1 MTPSARGRTSRPTS
15 PRTNRILSLV
25 FVVAGLAIFAWGA
38 WSLVGA
44 IGPRTSSDGQVT
56 GLEHHPGGY
65 RSPETW
71 TVDVTWAGG
80 SGSID
85 SHELY
90 DALYPLESQ
99 PAVSVER
106 STITGAVLRVNLG
119 GQWYVA
125 PLSSPINDLPAI
137 GFGLFVLFVFAVY
150 FMRIGRGGAA
160 RPLSPRM
167 ALAVPVAV
175 AALFVAIGLGLLW
188 TGAQGL
194 LVALGPTTTSY
205 ATVVAADNNYVD
217 VTIDGSTQRVV
228 SSDLELVVHIDLELN
243 KTFSNADPVI
253 VAVQRST
260 ADGSIVRATYAGQS
274 YDTGPG
280 ILNALGPFLVG
291 LFELGFIGF
300 TAVSIRRASRRVATP
315 VLDRQI
321 EG

>member
-1 MTPSARGRTSRPTS
+1 MNPSAPGPRRPTS
-15 PRTNRILSLV
+15 QRTNRILSLV
-25 FVVAGLAIFAWGA
+25 FAIAGLAIFAWGA

-44 IGPRTSSDGQVT
+44 VGPRSASDGQVT
-56 GLEHHPGGY
+56 RLEHHEGGY

-71 TVDVTWAGG
+71 TVDVIWAGG
-80 SGSID
+80 SGGID
-85 SHELY
+85 SHQLY
-90 DALYPLESQ
+90 DALYPLENQ
-99 PAVSVER
+99 PAVNIER
-106 STITGAVLRVNLG
+106 STITNAVLRVNLA

-137 GFGLFVLFVFAVY
+137 GFGLFVLIVFAVY
-150 FMRIGRGGAA
+150 FVRIGRGGAA

-167 ALAVPVAV
+167 ALAVPVGV
-175 AALFVAIGLGLLW
+175 AAIFVAIGLGLIW

-194 LVALGPTTTSY
+194 LVALGPTTTTN

-217 VTIDGSTQRVV
+217 VTVDDATQRIV

-243 KTFSNADPVI
+243 KTFSNPDPVI
-253 VAVQRST
+253 VGVQRST
-260 ADGSIVRATYAGQS
+260 ADGSIIRATYEGQA
-274 YDTGPG
+274 YDVGPG
-280 ILNALGPFLVG
+280 ILNALGPFVLG

-300 TAVSIRRASRRVATP
+300 TIVSIRRTARRVATP